1 MHAQSSQGK
10 LNSIILEVQQASL
23 HMKRLIRITFLIIY
37 FLAII
42 VSVLLIIKPGAS
54 IFHIKRRLPPENF
67 EPYKD
72 LAYRQPLTLNPLIF
86 PSEELLLFEDN
97 VLLNRTHTA
106 DVIQNGLGRYS
117 ITDQENG
124 RSNLIFSS
132 KDNSNPST
140 NGREYTLYMH
150 VRFFSRRIGI
160 SIFLISI
167 FGMVLFARFLIKST
181 SRKELSLTNP
191 QAIWQLFNDFLDEE
205 LSGVIIPIKN
215 AQPIKHSRRSI
226 WIFLLT
232 LTTGAAFFY
241 VFMEWIFFVTKPS
254 FMDFLGWVE
263 KIEILLI
270 SSLVFILASL
280 ILMLIA
286 AGFDLLISRFHDSSL
301 PIFIATLI
309 PTFILT
315 ATSIILVDNFTYTI
329 FKFGIVSTAGLVRYA
344 YGVGFLIIFVYIN
357 TRILTWIGLRG
368 EPDHPI
374 KIPRFIFGLI
384 AILLLIATG
393 LAVNKIIDHTSNPFT
408 PTSSAGNYPNDNQK
422 PNIILI
428 GGDGLNATNMSLYGY
443 ERDTTPQLEQLSD
456 RSLLAE
462 NAFSNSSNTTGSTTS
477 MLTGKP
483 PAQTRVLLP
492 PDILQGENTFE
503 HLPRILRNAG
513 YYTAQLGVPVY
524 ADANEVNLLDGFAEV
539 NGHTQ
544 EESQAAHLALEM
556 VFGNSL
562 YFTSIMYERI
572 TERLLHIFFIQ
583 EMKNPYSLV
592 TEPGKRQSDEAQVNH
607 LIDLIQETEE
617 PLFAHVHLMGTHGPR
632 FAIDQQKFSLGE
644 APNENWET
652 DYYDDSILTFDS
664 YIGKLLDELEKNGEM
679 DNTLLIIY
687 SDHPKLY
694 NVRWRIPL
702 MMHFPN
708 DEFSDTIRTNVQ
720 NLDISPTI
728 LDYLG
733 IDQPEWMQGQ
743 SLIQEDLPDN
753 ELIFSTG
760 TVLTTRNDQ
769 KLWVVETARV
779 KPPFY
784 QFSFFN
790 IVNCSKWYRFDT
802 TSLTWESG
810 DVPEHTKP
818 CSEEQLLTK
827 DQIYEAL
834 VEYLS
839 AYGFDTS
846 TITRP

>member
-1 MHAQSSQGK
+1 
-10 LNSIILEVQQASL
+10 
-23 HMKRLIRITFLIIY
+23 MKRFIRITFLITY
-37 FLAII
+37 FLAIV

-67 EPYKD
+67 KPYQGH
-72 LAYRQPLTLNPLIF
+72 AYHLPLTLNPLIF
-86 PSEELLLFEDN
+86 PSEGLLLFEDN
-97 VLLNRTHTA
+97 VLLNQTYTA
-106 DVIQNGLGRYS
+106 DVIQKGLGRYS
-117 ITDQENG
+117 ITDQEDD

-132 KDNSNPST
+132 NDNSNPST
-140 NGREYTLYMH
+140 NGRQYTLYLH
-150 VRFFSRRIGI
+150 VHFFSRTTGI
-160 SIFLISI
+160 SILLISI
-167 FGMVLFARFLIKST
+167 FGLVLFVRFVIKSPVRRE
-181 SRKELSLTNP
+181 SSLASP

-205 LSGVIIPIKN
+205 LPRVIIPIKN
-215 AQPIKHSRRSI
+215 TQTFKQSKRSI

-241 VFMEWIFFVTKPS
+241 VFMEWVFFVTKPS
-254 FMDFLGWVE
+254 FMDFMGWAE

-270 SSLVFILASL
+270 SSLVFTLASL
-280 ILMLIA
+280 TLMLIA
-286 AGFDLLISRFHDSSL
+286 AGLDLLISRFRDSSL

-315 ATSIILVDNFTYTI
+315 AISILLVDNFTYTI
-329 FKFGIVSTAGLVRYA
+329 FNFGIVSTAGVVRYA

-368 EPDHPI
+368 QPDRPV
-374 KIPRFIFGLI
+374 KIPRLIFALI
-384 AILLLIATG
+384 AVLLLIAAG
-393 LAVNKIIDHTSNPFT
+393 LSFNKINDSN
-408 PTSSAGNYPNDNQK
+408 SNRVISASNAGNYPNDNLR

-443 ERDTTPQLEQLSD
+443 ERDTTPLLKELSNS
-456 RSLLAE
+456 SLLAE
-462 NAFSNSSNTTGSTTS
+462 NAFTNSSNSTGSTTS

-492 PDILQGENTFE
+492 PDILQGKNVSQ
-503 HLPRILRNAG
+503 HLPGILRNAG
-513 YYTAQLGVPVY
+513 YYTVELGVPVY
-524 ADANEVNLLDGFAEV
+524 VDANAVNLLDGFAEV
-539 NGHTQ
+539 NGRAQ
-544 EESQAAHLALEM
+544 EESQAAYLALRM
-556 VFGNSL
+556 GFGNSL
-562 YFTSIMYERI
+562 YFTSLMSERV
-572 TERLLHIFFIQ
+572 TERLMHIFFKQ

-592 TEPGKRQSDEAQVNH
+592 TEPVKRQSDEAQTNR
-607 LIDLIQETEE
+607 LIDLIRDTED

-632 FAIDQQKFSLGE
+632 FAIDQQKYSLGG
-644 APNENWET
+644 AQNENWDT
-652 DYYDDSILTFDS
+652 DFYDDSILTFDS
-664 YIGKLLDELEKNGEM
+664 LIGKLLDELEKIGEL

-687 SDHPKLY
+687 SDHPELY
-694 NVRWRIPL
+694 DVRSRIPL
-702 MMHFPN
+702 MMHFPD
-708 DEFSDTIRTNVQ
+708 DEFSDTIKTNVQ

-743 SLIQEDLPDN
+743 SLLQEDKPDN

-760 TVLTTRNDQ
+760 TVLKIRNDQ
-769 KLWVVETARV
+769 KLWVVESARV

-790 IVNCSKWYRFDT
+790 IVNCNKWYWLNS
-802 TSLTWESG
+802 TSLTWNSG
-810 DVPEHTKP
+810 DVPEHTMP

-834 VEYLS
+834 VEHLS

-846 TITRP
+846 TIPRP